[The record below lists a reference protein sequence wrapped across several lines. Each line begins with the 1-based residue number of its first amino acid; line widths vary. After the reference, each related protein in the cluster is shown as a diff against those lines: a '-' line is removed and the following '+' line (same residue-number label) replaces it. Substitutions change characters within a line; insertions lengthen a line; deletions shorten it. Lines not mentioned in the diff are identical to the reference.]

1 MDVGEGVEA
10 NPLVGRN
17 VGQNQNIER
26 EDVIAELRRQVA
38 ALTEVVHRMQPPHET
53 TNESDDSHS
62 HFENPFRAPP
72 RGRPY
77 VERNES
83 RLDYNFKV
91 EIPEFQGSLKP
102 EDFVDWLNTVERVFD
117 YYEVIDEKKVKL
129 VTIRLKGRASAWW
142 EQLQIS
148 RQRSGKVKIKSW
160 EKMKKKLCEHF
171 LPFNY
176 TQSLYKDL
184 HNLKQE
190 GSVEEYMETFH
201 QLVVRVDLK
210 ESEEQMVAR
219 YLSELKPS
227 IQDVLSLQSLWN
239 VLEAYNQALPVEKQQ
254 TRLAS
259 RSGQW
264 GSRSG

>member
-1 MDVGEGVEA
+1 M
-10 NPLVGRN
+10 
-17 VGQNQNIER
+17 
-26 EDVIAELRRQVA
+26 
-38 ALTEVVHRMQPPHET
+38 ALMEVVQCMQPPHET

-62 HFENPFRAPP
+62 HFENPFGAPP

-77 VERNES
+77 AERNEP

-102 EDFVDWLNTVERVFD
+102 EDFVDWLNTVERVLD

-129 VTIRLKGRASAWW
+129 VAICLKGRDSAWW

-148 RQRSGKVKIKSW
+148 CQRSGKVKIKSW
-160 EKMKKKLCEHF
+160 EKMMKKLREQF

-190 GSVEEYMETFH
+190 GSVEEYMEAFH
-201 QLVVRVDLK
+201 QLVVRVDLN

-219 YLSELKPS
+219 YLSGLKPS
-227 IQDVLSLQSLWN
+227 IQDVLSFQSLWN
-239 VLEAYNQALPVEKQQ
+239 MSEANNRALLVEKQQ
-254 TRLAS
+254 TRLALRS
-259 RSGQW
+259 RQW
-264 GSRSG
+264 GSRSGQGFS